1 MLSFLIYFVIV
12 SFVFNYTFCENFHI
26 YLKIDISTSYIP
38 MTACVCVCDLWMWF
52 LFVFCAHWS
61 RNGGKIYFNSRHKTC
76 FDSFWF
82 VYLIRL
88 DLQWWQS
95 FCVAN
100 ISWDF
105 FFVSV
110 SEHAH
115 CFSLIS
121 GTFLLRFRQKS
132 TRLEM
137 VFYCDKQP
145 KLAKTQ
151 SKLVNR

>member
-1 MLSFLIYFVIV
+1 MIV

-38 MTACVCVCDLWMWF
+38 MTTCVCVICGCD
-52 LFVFCAHWS
+52 FCL
-61 RNGGKIYFNSRHKTC
+61 YFALIDPETEVKFTLICGIKRVLIL
-76 FDSFWF
+76 FWF

-121 GTFLLRFRQKS
+121 GTFLLRFRQKT
-132 TRLEM
+132 TRLKI
-137 VFYCDKQP
+137 FYCDKQP